1 MFLFTACEREI
12 PYNGDYQDPKLV
24 IQALMRS
31 GEDSIVCYVS
41 RSSFF
46 LDDKSVQSQVLED
59 VTIQITSSIR
69 ELHIL
74 SDKKDGNKH
83 ILQLSAPLQA
93 GDTILLSATHPEYGT
108 AVARDIIMPEFV
120 PEGISVVVDS
130 IDSKAYISMLLP
142 EYPFPKSVVGV
153 YVRVHYTY
161 TSVVPRYNSD
171 HTAVNQMDTLIH
183 SGNSIEFKSRDDIFA
198 LLDNDYDNG
207 YYIGR
212 YTDNIYRRP
221 LSFHADYSRGRKLML
236 EVDVPYLGTIE
247 RSAGSM
253 YSTRIDSLRL
263 LYEIHGESYND
274 FISSMQAYMAK
285 RVDDRN
291 DANIISYFSER
302 MDMEQTTIFSNVEN
316 GYGILL
322 SETANAITI
331 RDWILQ

>member
-1 MFLFTACEREI
+1 
-12 PYNGDYQDPKLV
+12 
-24 IQALMRS
+24 
-31 GEDSIVCYVS
+31 
-41 RSSFF
+41 
-46 LDDKSVQSQVLED
+46 
-59 VTIQITSSIR
+59 
-69 ELHIL
+69 
-74 SDKKDGNKH
+74 
-83 ILQLSAPLQA
+83 
-93 GDTILLSATHPEYGT
+93 
-108 AVARDIIMPEFV
+108 
-120 PEGISVVVDS
+120 
-130 IDSKAYISMLLP
+130 
-142 EYPFPKSVVGV
+142 
-153 YVRVHYTY
+153 
-161 TSVVPRYNSD
+161 
-171 HTAVNQMDTLIH
+171 MDTLVH
-183 SGNSIEFKSRDDIFA
+183 SDNSIEFKSRDDIFA

-221 LSFHADYSRGRKLML
+221 LSFHADYSKGRKLML

-263 LYEIHGESYND
+263 LCEIHGESYND
-274 FISSMQAYMAK
+274 FISLMQAYMAK